1 MRYIS
6 SMEKPEKK
14 PRVGPRKPPP
24 SVILVAPKALASLY
38 VASSIGRLSSLFP
51 RWMSKKVESQYEVTS
66 SQLMVMFLLS
76 QSERMTMGQ
85 LAEMLDLTPR
95 AITGIVDGLT
105 KKKYVLK
112 NKDSNDARVSWILL
126 SSQGKIF
133 LRSAK
138 PDISAKLGGLL
149 GVLTRKEQ
157 VEFVRLIEKLTDHM
171 KLQIDEN

>member
-1 MRYIS
+1 
-6 SMEKPEKK
+6 MEKPDKK
-14 PRVGPRKPPP
+14 PRIGPRKPPP
-24 SVILVAPKALASLY
+24 SVILVAPKAQASLY

-76 QSERMTMGQ
+76 QSEKMTMGQ

-112 NKDSNDARVSWILL
+112 NQDSNDARVSWILL
-126 SSQGKIF
+126 SSQGKTF
-133 LRSAK
+133 LKSAK
-138 PDISAKLGGLL
+138 PEISAKLGDLL

-157 VEFVRLIEKLTDHM
+157 VELVRLIEKLTDHM
-171 KLQIDEN
+171 KVQIDEN